1 MGMKELMSK
10 DVEEKLLMVRN
21 VEVIADADVAA
32 LYGVDTKRINGAVRN
47 NLDGF
52 PRDYMFELTN
62 SELQYLRTKISSTN
76 VSTMNRNSTKVL
88 TEKGLLRK

>member
-1 MGMKELMSK
+1 MKELMSK

-47 NLDGF
+47 NLDRF

>member
-1 MGMKELMSK
+1 MKELMSK